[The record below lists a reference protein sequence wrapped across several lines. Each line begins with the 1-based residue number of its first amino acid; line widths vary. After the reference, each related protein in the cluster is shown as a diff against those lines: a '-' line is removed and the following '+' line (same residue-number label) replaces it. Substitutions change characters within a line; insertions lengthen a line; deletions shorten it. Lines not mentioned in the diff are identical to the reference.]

1 MSLFRNENPNLG
13 PTSDVQMKTGA
24 HVLLAKDIT
33 VISTATAAI
42 NPNSQA
48 TYVITDAT
56 AGAYTI
62 AAPSTGNATS
72 ATPGFPSDG
81 KIIIISSAT
90 AAAHTVTFPAGVLL
104 DGVAAVTV
112 ATFAAAAGASLTIMA
127 YAGTFLVI
135 SFNGVTFA

>member
-33 VISTATAAI
+33 LIPLATGAI

-48 TYVITDAT
+48 TYVITASS

-62 AAPSTGNATS
+62 AAPSTGGVTS
-72 ATPGFPSDG
+72 ITPGFPSDG
-81 KIIIISSAT
+81 KIIIVSSAT
-90 AAAHTVTFPAGVLL
+90 AFAHTITFPAGVLS

-112 ATFAAAAGASLTIMA
+112 ATFGAAAGASLTLMA

-135 SFNGVTFA
+135 SFNGVAFA